1 MPALTAS
8 PIEHVLVVGGGTVG
22 NTLTVLLRQRGI
34 AVDLVELTD
43 DWSALGSGITLQ
55 GNGLRV
61 LRELGRWDEM
71 QANMV
76 TSDGQF
82 GNPFGDDIPAGA
94 GMFRPVLQR
103 ILSAAVSDSG
113 ADVRLGTTVVSLD
126 DDGRQVTAT
135 FTDGTRRSYDLVVGA
150 DGIGSKVRSMIGIDI
165 EPVATGM
172 AIWRVHAKRPASVEH
187 RGLEHGGACYI
198 AGYNPT
204 SPTTLYAFLVEDARD
219 RSELP
224 KEIWVDEMRRL
235 AEPYGDPWPEIRED
249 ITDPDRIDYR
259 YFDWLLID
267 DPWNRGRIIVIGDA
281 AHACPPTIAQG
292 AAQGLEDAWVLVE
305 LLADR
310 GVVDQQLFD
319 DFMARR
325 FDRVELMVD
334 ASVRLCHALLDHEPP
349 EVGGQIMRTA
359 MANFSQRP

>member
-1 MPALTAS
+1 
-8 PIEHVLVVGGGTVG
+8 
-22 NTLTVLLRQRGI
+22 
-34 AVDLVELTD
+34 
-43 DWSALGSGITLQ
+43 
-55 GNGLRV
+55 
-61 LRELGRWDEM
+61 
-71 QANMV
+71 
-76 TSDGQF
+76 
-82 GNPFGDDIPAGA
+82 
-94 GMFRPVLQR
+94 MFRPVLQR

-249 ITDPDRIDYR
+249 ITNPDRIDYR

-359 MANFSQRP
+359 MATFSQRP